1 MANDKV
7 YIFDEENIRISVY
20 EESQQNLS
28 LVNDNPVIEV
38 IRIYEPGGQGPKGND
53 GGSYVLP
60 QNVVSSSQQIG
71 SDISGSFNQDSSS
84 LALRITNVEL
94 KTLISSSQQLTGSY
108 DQRYELKGSSIV
120 SSSQQLENDISGSFN
135 QISGS
140 LSSRVSVFET
150 KTLISGSEQ
159 FNSVFESKGTGI
171 LSSSQQIK
179 NDISGSFNSVSG
191 SLQSRISYFENK
203 TLFSSSQQL
212 PNNLVSGSEQLTGSY
227 DQRYHRLGTG
237 LFSSS
242 QQVQYNQIANIPSG
256 ILSSSQGFVLTSETS
271 SFLRNEY
278 SSSVE
283 TRFGRLEQ
291 VTSSFALKNEISGSF
306 NQISSSLQSRISV
319 FENKTLISS
328 SQQVSFAQ
336 ISNIPTGL
344 VSSSQQINTGS
355 FTGSFKGDGN
365 GLIGIIS
372 SSYSTTSSFSSYALS
387 ASYAPNANLPANLFS
402 SSQQVQFNQIGG
414 LPTNLISGSDQVSS
428 SFELRGRNIVSS
440 SQQISNLLPTGTI
453 SGSEQLTGSYDQRYE
468 RKGSGLISSSTQVK
482 NLLPDGTVSGST
494 QLNSVFELKGTGI
507 FSSSQ
512 QVQYSGITG
521 VPNGLISSSNGFISS
536 SQQINQ
542 LLPNLVSS
550 SQQIN
555 TGSFSGSFSGNGSNL
570 NGVVSSSY
578 ALTSSYALNAGS
590 SGLNNYTQTIGIRIV
605 TQDVSIIEGS
615 KGYRHIG
622 FNSDIIK
629 IRGIANTTGSI
640 NLNVKRNNLLLGN
653 YQLSN
658 QTGSIDS
665 TLTGWTSSLNSND
678 LIEFYVS
685 QSSTYITDLTFFMDL
700 QSR

>member
-7 YIFDEENIRISVY
+7 YIFDEENIRINVY
-20 EESQQNLS
+20 EESQPNLT
-28 LVNDNPVIEV
+28 LINDNPIVEV
-38 IRIYEPGGQGPKGND
+38 VRIYEPGPQGPKGTD
-53 GGSYVLP
+53 GGTFVLP
-60 QNVVSSSQQIG
+60 ENVVSSSFQIAN
-71 SDISGSFNQDSSS
+71 DISGSFNSVSES
-84 LALRITNVEL
+84 LQLRIVGIES
-94 KTLISSSQQLTGSY
+94 KTLVSSSQQLTGSY
-108 DQRYELKGSSIV
+108 DLRYELRGSSIV

-135 QISGS
+135 
-140 LSSRVSVFET
+140 
-150 KTLISGSEQ
+150 
-159 FNSVFESKGTGI
+159 
-171 LSSSQQIK
+171 
-179 NDISGSFNSVSG
+179 SVSS

-278 SSSVE
+278 SSSVD

-291 VTSSFALKNEISGSF
+291 VT
-306 NQISSSLQSRISV
+306 SSLQSRISV

-336 ISNIPTGL
+336 VSNIPSGL

-365 GLIGIIS
+365 GLLGILS

-387 ASYAPNANLPANLFS
+387 ASYAPNTNLPSNLFS
-402 SSQQVQFNQIGG
+402 SSQQVQYSQITG
-414 LPTNLISGSDQVSS
+414 LPTNLVSGSDQVSS
-428 SFELRGRNIVSS
+428 SFELRGRNVVSS
-440 SQQISNLLPTGTI
+440 SQQ
-453 SGSEQLTGSYDQRYE
+453 LTSSYDQRYE
-468 RKGSGLISSSTQVK
+468 LKGSGIVSSSTQIK

-494 QLNSVFELKGTGI
+494 QLNSVFESKGTGI

-555 TGSFSGSFSGNGSNL
+555 TGSFSGSFSGSFNGNGSNL
-570 NGVVSSSY
+570 TGIVSSSY
-578 ALTSSYALNAGS
+578 ALTASYALNTGS
-590 SGLNNYTQTIGIRIV
+590 SGLNNYTQTIGIRIF
-605 TQDVSIIEGS
+605 TQDVSITEGS
-615 KGYRHIG
+615 KGYRHVG

-640 NLNVKRNNLLLGN
+640 NLNIKRNNLLLGN

-658 QTGSIDS
+658 QTGSIDT
-665 TLTGWTSSLNSND
+665 TLTNWTSSLNSND